1 MNVIQL
7 FKNNKAQK
15 RRQEREQKEQFLQE
29 YFSRLY
35 EKNDAGK
42 VEIPFFIK
50 AQQTVDELKANGLL
64 DDVFKHIQKRGLA
77 C

>member
-1 MNVIQL
+1 MKITQL
-7 FKNNKAQK
+7 LKKQSETKKRQK
-15 RRQEREQKEQFLQE
+15 LEKQEKFLKK

-35 EKNDAGK
+35 AKNDAGK

-50 AQQTVDELKANGLL
+50 AQQTVEDLKKRGLIE
-64 DDVFKHIQKRGLA
+64 DVFKYISKRGQL